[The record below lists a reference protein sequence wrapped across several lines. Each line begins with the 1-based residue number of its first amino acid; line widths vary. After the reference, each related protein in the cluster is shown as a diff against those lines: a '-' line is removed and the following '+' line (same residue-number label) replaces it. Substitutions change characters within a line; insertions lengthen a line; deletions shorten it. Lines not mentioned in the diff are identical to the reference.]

1 LSDNVIRV
9 VIVDDSLIFREII
22 TELLAKDPEISVV
35 AVAGNGR
42 EAFNRCREFDPDVVL
57 MDIRMPECDGIEG
70 TKLIKTHFPAIKVI
84 VFTTFEDQ
92 DYITEAIRYGAE
104 GYVLKDSGQDHIR
117 TVIKSVN
124 KGYPV
129 FHEKALDTM
138 VQSISEAPVGKIK
151 IELSPT
157 EYKILSYIVEGKSN
171 KEIGAGLNLSE
182 GRIRNIISDLFDRTG
197 TFDRTQLAVF
207 AVRNDL
213 VE

>member
-1 LSDNVIRV
+1 MSDNVIRV
-9 VIVDDSLIFREII
+9 VIADDSLIFREII
-22 TELLAKDPEISVV
+22 TELLGKDPEISVV
-35 AVAGNGR
+35 AVASNGK
-42 EAFNRCREFDPDVVL
+42 EAFNCCRELNPDVVL

-70 TKLIKTHFPAIKVI
+70 TKLIKTLFPSIKVI

-92 DYITEAIRYGAE
+92 DFITEAIRYGAE

-138 VQSISEAPVGKIK
+138 VQSISGTPTGKIK
-151 IELSPT
+151 VELSPT
-157 EYKILSYIVEGKSN
+157 EREILFNVVEGKSN
-171 KEIGAGLNLSE
+171 KEIGVNLKLSE

-197 TFDRTQLAVF
+197 TSDRTQLAVF

-213 VE
+213 VQ